1 MVAAGQRARRRQA
14 PKQNHPRRNKRE
26 AGTVAT
32 LRSRPRGAL
41 DHAVRVVHGVCC
53 LAGSASL
60 IDDLRAELRVE
71 GVPSAIRRHDTATL
85 FDWLMAALSYQGIS
99 DRVAFNYMEAH
110 GRARWRDVE
119 AKIGHGT
126 TCPKLQSYWHFHG
139 CRYDKISR
147 TCAEPDHVG
156 HCPVPSHDLRNGRL
170 NQTAYSLYLF
180 IRDTADGDLVG
191 WIDRQLKEADSP
203 NNADRPARLRAALI
217 KPLREVYGVS
227 DKVLTMTLSC
237 ILLAAPRGC
246 ETWREVGAA
255 MIAID
260 TLVHNF
266 LHRTGILAR
275 FGADHAYGAGCYRPG
290 GCADI
295 IALVAEQ
302 IDARAFNPAFPA
314 VFPRFVQHAIWRYCA
329 QLGLDVCNGNR
340 LDDRKSCG
348 NVYCQIRQFCDR
360 ILLHKI
366 T

>member
-1 MVAAGQRARRRQA
+1 MMAASQSARRRHA
-14 PKQNHPRRNKRE
+14 PKQNRPRRNKKRSRH
-26 AGTVAT
+26 GSS
-32 LRSRPRGAL
+32 LRSCPSGAL
-41 DHAVRVVHGVCC
+41 DHALRVVHGVCC

-60 IDDLRAELRVE
+60 VDDLRADLRAE
-71 GVPSAIRRHDTATL
+71 GVLAAIRRHDTAML
-85 FDWLMAALSYQGIS
+85 FDWLTAALSYQGIS

-110 GRARWRDVE
+110 GRARWVDID
-119 AKIGHGT
+119 AKLSRGT
-126 TCPKLQSYWHFHG
+126 TCPKLQSYWHYCG

-147 TCAEPDHVG
+147 TCAEPDHIDG
-156 HCPVPSHDLRNGRL
+156 CPVPSHDLRNGRL

-180 IRDTADGDLVG
+180 VRDIADGDLVG
-191 WIDRQLKEADSP
+191 WIDRQLREADSP
-203 NNADRPARLRAALI
+203 HDADRPARLREALI
-217 KPLREVYGVS
+217 GPLREVYGVS

-237 ILLAAPRGC
+237 ILLTAPRGY
-246 ETWREVGAA
+246 EIWRQVGAT

-275 FGADHAYGAGCYRPG
+275 FSADHLYGAACYRPG

-295 IALVAEQ
+295 ITLVAEQ

-314 VFPRFVQHAIWRYCA
+314 MFPRFVQHAIWRYCA

-340 LDDRKSCG
+340 INDRRSCD
-348 NVYCQIRQFCDR
+348 NVYCQIRQLCDR
-360 ILLHKI
+360 VSLNKH